1 MQLETMLDA
10 RETENG
16 SYKDA
21 WAISARP
28 QIQQLMAGS
37 PDNHIA
43 AMTLLIP
50 WMDQVYTRDSGQSSK
65 GKTRQVVSHFFP
77 DAAGYELGR
86 LTGFIVDL
94 KHIGYAGKKTALLDA
109 VLTVNLMGSVEVRH
123 EQRLAQP
130 YTLVDDTLLV
140 HPTAFVEHVRTRIDQ
155 ALAGEMAMA
164 GASLSP
170 LE

>member
-1 MQLETMLDA
+1 M
-10 RETENG
+10 
-16 SYKDA
+16 
-21 WAISARP
+21 
-28 QIQQLMAGS
+28 
-37 PDNHIA
+37 
-43 AMTLLIP
+43 
-50 WMDQVYTRDSGQSSK
+50 
-65 GKTRQVVSHFFP
+65 VSHFFP

-123 EQRLAQP
+123 EQRIAQP

-140 HPTAFVEHVRTRIDQ
+140 HPTAFVEHVRTRIDR
-155 ALAGEMAMA
+155 AFGGGLETAGE
-164 GASLSP
+164 SLSP